1 MLTNI
6 ENFFLIFT
14 EDTIACKK
22 NQKYLLIVKAESF
35 EKVSISM
42 GFVEKETFRREIM
55 GKIVNFHNL
64 SKAFYKYL

>member
-6 ENFFLIFT
+6 EKIFLIFT

-22 NQKYLLIVKAESF
+22 EPKYLLIVKAESF

-42 GFVEKETFRREIM
+42 GFVEQEPFRSEIK
-55 GKIVNFHNL
+55 GKIVNFPNL
-64 SKAFYKYL
+64 AKVFGQ